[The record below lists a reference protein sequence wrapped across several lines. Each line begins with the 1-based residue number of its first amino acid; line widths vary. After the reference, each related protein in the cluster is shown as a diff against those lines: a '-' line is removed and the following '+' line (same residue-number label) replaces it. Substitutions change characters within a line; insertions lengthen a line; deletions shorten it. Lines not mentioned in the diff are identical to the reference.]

1 MFCLNILFS
10 LVLCTKWVALSCMRE
25 TGHSQTSGSAAR
37 TTMDGK
43 DRSQSS
49 EEKVS
54 ETRADASPDEVELKR
69 KPGGRSKGKW
79 LDRAPKMKEV
89 DILLEEEVSRN
100 KKLKK
105 RNKEIQE
112 RLQQVVKLYTY
123 LIEKKII
130 VFKNPQEDKL

>member
-1 MFCLNILFS
+1 
-10 LVLCTKWVALSCMRE
+10 
-25 TGHSQTSGSAAR
+25 
-37 TTMDGK
+37 MDGK

-69 KPGGRSKGKW
+69 KGHSKGKW

>member
-1 MFCLNILFS
+1 M
-10 LVLCTKWVALSCMRE
+10 CTKWVALSCMK

-54 ETRADASPDEVELKR
+54 ETTASPDEVELKR

-89 DILLEEEVSRN
+89 DILLEEEVSKN

>member
-1 MFCLNILFS
+1 MFCLKILFS
-10 LVLCTKWVALSCMRE
+10 LVLCTKWVALSCMK
-25 TGHSQTSGSAAR
+25 TGPSQTSGSAVR

-54 ETRADASPDEVELKR
+54 ETRADASPDELKR

-89 DILLEEEVSRN
+89 EILLEEEVSRN

>member
-1 MFCLNILFS
+1 M
-10 LVLCTKWVALSCMRE
+10 CTKWVALSCMNFRE
-25 TGHSQTSGSAAR
+25 TGHSQTSGSAVR

-54 ETRADASPDEVELKR
+54 ESTADASPDEVELKR
-69 KPGGRSKGKW
+69 KPGGHSKGKW

>member
-1 MFCLNILFS
+1 MFCLKILFS
-10 LVLCTKWVALSCMRE
+10 LVLCTKWVALSCMK
-25 TGHSQTSGSAAR
+25 TGHSQTSGTAVR
-37 TTMDGK
+37 TTMDAAGK

-54 ETRADASPDEVELKR
+54 ETRADASPDELKR
-69 KPGGRSKGKW
+69 KPGGDSKGKW